1 VRLSDGARS
10 AVRRLVWGL
19 PGGGAIH
26 SRLRAVQLLRE
37 YRRRRERYEAICR
50 VRGYVYSSE
59 RSVEAIRGRLAQRG
73 WKPVERRLGE
83 VHTFAVIP
91 RYGWHDHLYD
101 ELAHLGPV
109 TEFDYRAFG
118 YDVFRDFGAGTEEG
132 RRRRREMNERLLATL
147 ADAHAQRPV
156 DWVFVY
162 AHGVEV
168 SRATIAGITE
178 TLGLPT
184 VNMCLDD
191 KQSWEGIW
199 MGDHRAGQV
208 DISSA
213 FDVSWTSARVACG
226 WYLAEGARPLY
237 LPEGCNP
244 GVYQPLDVPQD
255 LDVSFIGAA
264 YGFRRR
270 AVEFLRRHGASVAV
284 FGDGWGTRPVWW
296 RDAVEVMCRSRINL
310 GMGGIGFAEDLTN
323 VKTRDFEVPCAGGGV
338 YLTSFNSDLAQHFDV
353 GREILCYRNRDEML
367 ELIRYYLARPE
378 ECRAV
383 ARRARLRSLAEHLW
397 MHRFAAI
404 CGVLG
409 VLPEEAPGL

>member
-1 VRLSDGARS
+1 ML
-10 AVRRLVWGL
+10 
-19 PGGGAIH
+19 H
-26 SRLRAVQLLRE
+26 SRLRAAWLLRQ
-37 YRRRRERYEAICR
+37 YRWRRERYEVICR
-50 VRGYVYSSE
+50 AQGLAYSWQ
-59 RSVEAIRGRLAQRG
+59 RSVETIRQRLAGRG
-73 WKPVERRLGE
+73 WKPPERRIGE
-83 VHTFAVIP
+83 IHTFAVIP

-109 TEFDYRAFG
+109 TEFDYSALG
-118 YDVFRDFGAGTEEG
+118 YDVYRQFGNGTKEG
-132 RRRRREMNERLLATL
+132 RQARREMNARLLAALEET
-147 ADAHAQRPV
+147 HARCAV

-162 AHGVEV
+162 AQGVEI
-168 SRATIAGITE
+168 SRDTIEAISSQFGM
-178 TLGLPT
+178 PT

-208 DISSA
+208 DIASA

-244 GVYQPLDVPQD
+244 EVYKPLDVPQD
-255 LDVSFIGAA
+255 LDVSFIGVA

-270 AVEFLRRHGASVAV
+270 VVEFLRRHGITVAA
-284 FGDGWGTRPVWW
+284 FGNGWGTRPVWG

-323 VKTRDFEVPCAGGGV
+323 VKTRDFEVACAGGGV
-338 YLTSFNSDLAQHFDV
+338 YLTSFNSDLAQHFDI
-353 GREILCYRNRDEML
+353 GSEILCYRNRDEML

-378 ECRAV
+378 ECRAIAWR
-383 ARRARLRSLAEHLW
+383 ARRRSLAEHRWL
-397 MHRFAAI
+397 HRFAVI

-409 VLPEEAPGL
+409 LLAERGSGS